1 MDFSKETRKQN
12 MNSIIINTEK
22 FMYKNIYPNNDVNG
36 FIVLFV
42 HWGFVGFTA
51 LYLVMQK
58 VDVIFYICIIVWL
71 IIFALH
77 FYFHGCIFTK
87 IEKHLWKAEK
97 WTGPWLLPLK
107 ILEHY
112 NIETTPVLMNNMF
125 ICWGIMLTIFVILK
139 IIYYV

>member
-51 LYLVMQK
+51 LY
-58 VDVIFYICIIVWL
+58 
-71 IIFALH
+71 
-77 FYFHGCIFTK
+77 
-87 IEKHLWKAEK
+87 
-97 WTGPWLLPLK
+97 
-107 ILEHY
+107 
-112 NIETTPVLMNNMF
+112 
-125 ICWGIMLTIFVILK
+125 
-139 IIYYV
+139 

>member
-42 HWGFVGFTA
+42 HWGLVGFTA

-71 IIFALH
+71 TGAKMIPTYTII
-77 FYFHGCIFTK
+77 
-87 IEKHLWKAEK
+87 
-97 WTGPWLLPLK
+97 
-107 ILEHY
+107 
-112 NIETTPVLMNNMF
+112 
-125 ICWGIMLTIFVILK
+125 
-139 IIYYV
+139 